1 MKVQELLTTLNGL
14 SDEQKQ
20 QEVSGR
26 FWSGLF
32 QKPSGRFWSGRFLW
46 RINRWLKLKL
56 FWKHLKNQKEKRKR
70 LSRP

>member
-26 FWSGLF
+26 F
-32 QKPSGRFWSGRFLW
+32 LW

-56 FWKHLKNQKEKRKR
+56 F
-70 LSRP
+70 